1 MDRLLID
8 SRENSELTESII
20 NKCKDMN
27 IPFKKE
33 WLEIGDYVFQDVC
46 FEAKSSFDF
55 LQSVINKRLWNQMD
69 NMDRA
74 YDNNLV
80 IVYGSFIDGYSKWAK
95 NVKTKPFTNQKR
107 IIKNKYYGAMGKII
121 LDTDCNLIWCP
132 TEENAAQIIAVVCK
146 MKPINRD
153 IYVPRLIKHKKIST
167 SDLRIDILTTI
178 KGLSESKAKI
188 LIKKYG
194 SIMEIGETS
203 SKELQEIDGIGK
215 VLANR
220 IIDCLNSENKLVI

>member
-95 NVKTKPFTNQKR
+95 NVKTKPFTNQ
-107 IIKNKYYGAMGKII
+107 
-121 LDTDCNLIWCP
+121 
-132 TEENAAQIIAVVCK
+132 IIAVVCK

-220 IIDCLNSENKLVI
+220 IIDSLNSENKLVI

>member
-1 MDRLLID
+1 MNKLLID

-20 NKCKDMN
+20 TKCTEMN
-27 IPFKKE
+27 IPVQKE
-33 WLEIGDYVFQDVC
+33 WLEIGDYVFEDVC

-55 LQSVINKRLWNQMD
+55 LQSVMNKRLWNQMD

-80 IVYGSFIDGYSKWAK
+80 IVHGSFIDAYNKWAK
-95 NVKTKPFTNQKR
+95 NVKTKSFTNQKR

-132 TEENAAQIIAVVCK
+132 TEENAAQVIAVVCK

-153 IYVPRLIKHKKIST
+153 VYIPRLIKHK
-167 SDLRIDILTTI
+167 
-178 KGLSESKAKI
+178 KI

-220 IIDCLNSENKLVI
+220 IVDSLNSENKLVI

>member
-1 MDRLLID
+1 MNKLLID

-20 NKCKDMN
+20 TKCTEMN
-27 IPFKKE
+27 IPFQKE
-33 WLEIGDYVFQDVC
+33 WLEIGDYVFEDVC

-55 LQSVINKRLWNQMD
+55 LQSVMNKRLWNQMD

-80 IVYGSFIDGYSKWAK
+80 IVHDSFIDAYNKWAK
-95 NVKTKPFTNQKR
+95 NVKTKSFTNQKR

-132 TEENAAQIIAVVCK
+132 TEENAAQVIAVVCK

-153 IYVPRLIKHKKIST
+153 VYIPRLIKHKKIST

-178 KGLSESKAKI
+178 KGLSEPKAKI

-220 IIDCLNSENKLVI
+220 IVDSLNSENKLVI